1 VPGVIEPA
9 YSVTDSPENK
19 VRISGGK
26 IVTRYSDS
34 KFKDAVIV
42 FRTGLT
48 DPKIKAADQE

>member
-1 VPGVIEPA
+1 VKTPVKKG
-9 YSVTDSPENK
+9 
-19 VRISGGK
+19 
-26 IVTRYSDS
+26 DS